1 MILGKKDE
9 LDDGLETLFSDNG
22 IGHIL
27 AISGLHISL
36 IGMALYKLI
45 KRTGAGDILSMAVSV
60 TIIGLYGIMT
70 GNNVSTVRA
79 VVMFFAM
86 VYSNVAEKTYDIA
99 SASALAAIVS
109 LLDAPLLLFNSGK
122 NISNSYDC
130 KI

>member
-45 KRTGAGDILSMAVSV
+45 KRTGAGDILSMAASV
-60 TIIGLYGIMT
+60 TIIGVYGIMT

-79 VVMFFAM
+79 VVMFLQWFIQM
-86 VYSNVAEKTYDIA
+86 
-99 SASALAAIVS
+99 
-109 LLDAPLLLFNSGK
+109 LLRKPTILLRHLHLRQ
-122 NISNSYDC
+122 
-130 KI
+130 